1 MAELTYAEISKLL
14 KYEPET
20 GKFFWLPRP
29 VEMFSASNFRGGP
42 EAKSKTWNIRYSGK
56 EAFTSLQNCGYVQGG
71 ILGRGYLAHRV
82 AWLLTTGSWPSNQ
95 IDHINGDRTDNRI
108 ANLREVSN
116 TGNARNMSISVRNK
130 SGVPGVF
137 WDAKRSKWVA
147 NIGENSRTKHLGS
160 FDDFNLAVEAR
171 EIAKVEQGFHPNHG
185 KRNRLEHPSK
195 QAQTS
200 RSISKSG

>member
-29 VEMFSASNFRGGP
+29 IEMFSDSAFRGGA
-42 EAKSKTWNIRYSGK
+42 EAKAKTWNIRYAGK

-82 AWLLTTGSWPSNQ
+82 AWLLATGSWPSDQ

-108 ANLREVSN
+108 ENLREVSN
-116 TGNARNMSISVRNK
+116 AENARNMSISVRNK
-130 SGVPGVF
+130 SGLPGVF
-137 WDAKRSKWVA
+137 RDTKRGKWVA

-160 FDDFNLAVEAR
+160 FDDFESAALAR
-171 EIAKVEQGFHPNHG
+171 EKAKAEQGFHPNHG
-185 KRNRLEHPSK
+185 RERRLK
-195 QAQTS
+195 
-200 RSISKSG
+200 